1 MVCFVEVESLEKPHS
16 VVIALDD
23 NVAEAFRGSL
33 PFESVAVAWK
43 QEVYL
48 STPVQLDLRG
58 AGLSANVVRGF
69 AYYWPPERSLC
80 LFYGV
85 THAYTP
91 VARVGVI
98 VDPVQRVPG
107 LAGEFREQCGV
118 RVKEHVIDEGLRDV
132 AEVLR
137 SRGYLVATPLDDGVR
152 VITACKLMDAYPHRS
167 AATVYVEDYGAH
179 VEGETLGV
187 FNNGLSDV
195 ALFNVMAEAVSKCS
209 RRYARLDL
217 TEEGYV
223 AVTAGVGSLS
233 ELAEAVDEVIQAQ
246 ACAYRELL
254 RVPLKRA
261 V

>member
-1 MVCFVEVESLEKPHS
+1 MLIEVESLEEPYS
-16 VVIALDD
+16 VV
-23 NVAEAFRGSL
+23 VAVDEGLVNRFKPAL

-48 STPVQLDLRG
+48 STPIKLELSNEELDARV
-58 AGLSANVVRGF
+58 AKGF

-118 RVKEHVIDEGLRDV
+118 RVKEHVIDEGLKDV
-132 AEVLR
+132 VGMLG

-152 VITACKLMDAYPHRS
+152 VVTACKLMDVYPYRS
-167 AATVYVEDYGAH
+167 AVTIYVEDYGAH
-179 VEGETLGV
+179 VEGEALGI
-187 FNNGLSDV
+187 FSNSLGDV
-195 ALFNVMAEAVSKCS
+195 ALLNVMAEAVRRCS
-209 RRYARLDL
+209 RHYARLDL

-233 ELAEAVDEVIQAQ
+233 ELAEAVDEVTQAQ

-254 RVPLKRA
+254 RVPLKR
-261 V
+261 VT

>member
-1 MVCFVEVESLEKPHS
+1 LRGLMMLIEVESLEEPHS
-16 VVIALDD
+16 VV
-23 NVAEAFRGSL
+23 VAVEDRVADRFKSSL

-48 STPVQLDLRG
+48 STPVKLELREG
-58 AGLSANVVRGF
+58 ELSANVVKGF

-118 RVKEHVIDEGLRDV
+118 RVKEHVIDEGLKDLVRML
-132 AEVLR
+132 E

-152 VITACKLMDAYPHRS
+152 VITACELMDVYPYRS
-167 AATVYVEDYGAH
+167 AVTVYVEDYGAH
-179 VEGETLGV
+179 VEGEALGV
-187 FNNGLSDV
+187 FKNGLSDV

-209 RRYARLDL
+209 KRYARLDL

-223 AVTAGVGSLS
+223 AVTAGVGDLS
-233 ELAEAVDEVIQAQ
+233 ELAEAVEEVIQAQ

-254 RVPLKRA
+254 RVPLK
-261 V
+261 